1 LRLGGSPGRV
11 LSGRPE
17 DDEGSVVIELM
28 TVAGGWTSKA
38 GAFFDMARKVH
49 GGKGEIKDLLLTDP
63 YIYVDKSEEDIVGGI
78 DHFLRYLDCLNISRG
93 AEITIQQPPYAK
105 GKKTASGA
113 IWRRRV
119 AEHGERDAYHVRF
132 IFFHARSQSRF
143 CSGRP

>member
-1 LRLGGSPGRV
+1 
-11 LSGRPE
+11 
-17 DDEGSVVIELM
+17 
-28 TVAGGWTSKA
+28 
-38 GAFFDMARKVH
+38 MARKVH

-78 DHFLRYLDCLNISRG
+78 DNFLRYLDCLNISRG

-119 AEHGERDAYHVRF
+119 AEHGERDGYHVRF

-143 CSGRP
+143 HDRFYVARHSNGSVSGLFGPSITVLMIRVSHLWASLRGSR